1 MLLFPL
7 PWFLRIH
14 ILNLI
19 PGFKIE
25 KSARIGYS
33 LILAEILFMENESQI
48 SDFIFI
54 NNIDKVHLKP
64 FSKVGKLNWLTG
76 TNKYS
81 NFFRDS
87 NRKCELILGTHA
99 RITGQH
105 HLDCTGG
112 IYIGDFTTIAGT
124 RSQILTHSIDLKLS
138 KQVANPVH
146 IGKYCF
152 VGTATI
158 ILKGTQLP
166 DYSILGAG
174 AVLTKNFEDPY
185 HLYAGNPARQVKK
198 LEKDAYKYFKRD
210 HGHVV

>member
-1 MLLFPL
+1 RF
-7 PWFLRIH
+7 H

-19 PGFKIE
+19 PGFNIE

-33 LILAEILFMENESQI
+33 IILADSLVMEKESLI
-48 SDFIFI
+48 TNLNFVNS
-54 NNIDKVHLKP
+54 IDKIHLDP
-64 FSKVGKLNWLTG
+64 FSKIGRLNWVTG
-76 TNKYS
+76 ANS
-81 NFFRDS
+81 NSSMFRDP

-124 RSQILTHSIDLKLS
+124 RSQILTHSIDMKLS

-152 VGTATI
+152 VGTASI
-158 ILKGTQLP
+158 ILKGAQLP
-166 DYSILGAG
+166 DYSIL
-174 AVLTKNFEDPY
+174 
-185 HLYAGNPARQVKK
+185 
-198 LEKDAYKYFKRD
+198 
-210 HGHVV
+210 